1 MSSEGGGSSP
11 LEVRLLQH
19 LYGLREHGPEAPI
32 QLAPSVFSA
41 VRWQATVRPFVQ
53 ASGFL
58 IGAMA
63 ESVRMMAGQRLR

>member
-1 MSSEGGGSSP
+1 MSPEGEASSP

-19 LYGLREHGPEAPI
+19 LDGLREHGPEPPS
-32 QLAPSVFSA
+32 QLAASVISTA
-41 VRWQATVRPFVQ
+41 RWQGTVRPFVQ

-63 ESVRMMAGQRLR
+63 ESVRIMAGQVR